1 MSKQTGGLVG
11 VLAILAI
18 IAPVC
23 AAAVEVRDYARAPA
37 LSSVAISTDGAYVSY
52 VAQANGTQSVILQA
66 VADRQERR
74 ALKLDP
80 TEERI
85 RWCRWAGPRYLLCGT
100 VLPVKSQGGVYERT
114 RLYAIDAQT
123 LKTRELNARLETP
136 LRDQVIDFN
145 GSRPG
150 RVLLQH
156 DSVGYGYA
164 DVSELDVT
172 TGQMTR
178 IQRAHP
184 PVRHWLSDG
193 RGQIRLG
200 VGYDEGMGSLWTR
213 SSAEA
218 RWTMWV
224 QHPLS
229 DLEAIGPLAI
239 GAEPTELYA
248 LKYHNGRAA
257 LFQLDSSVPPKPIL
271 RFADPV
277 YDITGPLLVEPG
289 SRKVVGVRYLA
300 EQLRLHFFDAAA
312 AEQHALIEKLL
323 PGAIN
328 DIEGASA
335 DGKWLLVNS
344 QSDVEPPST
353 YLFDVGTR
361 AIRLVGHH
369 YPELE
374 DVPLAP
380 MQALIYRA
388 RDGQPIP
395 AYLTRPASRSTEPL
409 PAIVL
414 PHGGPE
420 TRVYRTFD
428 PLVQFLAAQGFV
440 VLQMNFRGSL
450 GYGAGFAAAGVGQ
463 WGGIIHNDIT
473 DGARWLVE
481 QGIADPARMCI
492 VGQSFGGYAAL
503 LGAVRE
509 SQWYSCAA
517 SYAGPTDLMAL
528 SQYVQRVPGALLWKE
543 RLGEDPRAL
552 WQMSPLSRVATVEV
566 PVMLMHGRLDPVV
579 PVSHARRFARAL
591 SNARKPHRFLERP
604 DCDHDLTTESC
615 RVLFYSELR
624 SFLTTSLVDP

>member
-1 MSKQTGGLVG
+1 MSKRARGTGWLLA
-11 VLAILAI
+11 VLAIT
-18 IAPVC
+18 PVC
-23 AAAVEVRDYARAPA
+23 AAALDVLGYARAPA
-37 LSSVAISTDGAYVSY
+37 LSFVTISPNGGYVSY
-52 VAQANGTQSVILQA
+52 AAQTNGTQNVVLQT
-66 VADRQERR
+66 VADRQERQT
-74 ALKLDP
+74 LKLDP
-80 TEERI
+80 AEERI
-85 RWCRWAGPRYLLCGT
+85 RWCQWAGPRYLLCGT
-100 VLPVKSQGGVYERT
+100 VSPVRSEDGVYERT
-114 RLYAIDAQT
+114 RLYAVDAQT
-123 LKTRELNARLETP
+123 LKSREINSRLETP

-156 DSVGYGYA
+156 DAVGFGYP

-178 IQRAHP
+178 ILRAHP

-200 VGYDEGMGSLWTR
+200 IGYDDGTGSLWTR
-213 SSAEA
+213 SSAD
-218 RWTMWV
+218 RWMMWM

-229 DLEAIGPLAI
+229 DLDAIGPLAI

-248 LKYHNGRAA
+248 LKHHNGRTA
-257 LFQLDSSVPPKPIL
+257 LFQLDLSAPPQPIL

-277 YDITGPLLVEPG
+277 YDISGPLLVEPG
-289 SRKVVGVRYLA
+289 SGKVWGVRYYA
-300 EQLRLHFFDAAA
+300 EQLRLHFFDPVA
-312 AEQHALIEKLL
+312 AERHAAIDKLL

-328 DIEGASA
+328 NIEGGSI

-353 YLFDVGTR
+353 YLFDTTSR
-361 AIRLVGHH
+361 ALRLVGHH

-374 DVPLAP
+374 DLPLAP

-395 AYLTRPASRSTEPL
+395 AYLTRPAASSTGPL

-420 TRVYRTFD
+420 TRVHRAFD
-428 PLVQFLAAQGFV
+428 PLVQFLVAQGYV

-450 GYGAGFAAAGVGQ
+450 GYGAGFAAAGAGQ

-503 LGAVRE
+503 LGATRE

-517 SYAGPTDLMAL
+517 SYAAPTDLLAL
-528 SQYVQRVPGALLWKE
+528 AQYVQRAPGALLWKE
-543 RLGEDPRAL
+543 RLGEDSRAL
-552 WQMSPLSRVATVEV
+552 WQMSPLARVATVEA

-579 PVSHARRFARAL
+579 PVSHAKRFARAL
-591 SNARKPHRFLERP
+591 RKANKSHRYLERA
-604 DCDHDLTTESC
+604 DCDHDLTVDSC
-615 RVLFYSELR
+615 RVLFFSELR
-624 SFLTTSLVDP
+624 SFLATSLPDR

>member
-1 MSKQTGGLVG
+1 MSKRARETGWL
-11 VLAILAI
+11 LAILAMV
-18 IAPVC
+18 APICVT
-23 AAAVEVRDYARAPA
+23 ASDVRDYARAPA
-37 LSSVAISTDGAYVSY
+37 LSHVTISADGAHVSY
-52 VAQANGTQSVILQA
+52 VAQANGTQSVVLRT
-66 VADRQERR
+66 VADGRERHT
-74 ALKLDP
+74 LKLNP
-80 TEERI
+80 TAERI
-85 RWCRWAGPRYLLCGT
+85 RWCQWAGLRYLLCGT
-100 VLPVKSQGGVYERT
+100 VLPVRSERGVHERT

-123 LKTRELNARLETP
+123 SKSRELNARLETP
-136 LRDQVIDFN
+136 LHDQVIDFN
-145 GSRPG
+145 GSQPG
-150 RVLLQH
+150 LVLLQY
-156 DSVGYGYA
+156 DSVGFGYP
-164 DVSELDVT
+164 DVGELNVT
-172 TGQMTR
+172 TGQLTR
-178 IQRAHP
+178 ILRAHP
-184 PVRHWLSDG
+184 PVRHWMSDG

-200 VGYDEGMGSLWTR
+200 VGYDGSVGTLWTR
-213 SSAEA
+213 SSADE
-218 RWTMWV
+218 WTLWL
-224 QHPLS
+224 QQPLS
-229 DLEAIGPLAI
+229 DLEAVGPLAI
-239 GAEPTELYA
+239 GEQPTQLYA
-248 LKYHNGRAA
+248 LKHHNGRAA
-257 LFQLDSSVPPKPIL
+257 LFELDLSASPKPIL
-271 RFADPV
+271 KFADPV
-277 YDITGPLLVEPG
+277 YDITGPLLIEAD
-289 SRKVVGVRYLA
+289 SREVVGVRYLA
-300 EQLRLHFFDAAA
+300 EQLRLHYFDPTL
-312 AEQHALIEKLL
+312 AERHAVIDKLL
-323 PGAIN
+323 PQAVN
-328 DIEGASA
+328 DIEGGSA

-353 YLFDVGTR
+353 YLFDIGAG

-380 MQALIYRA
+380 MQAIIYRA

-395 AYLTRPASRSTEPL
+395 AYLTRPASSSTEPL

-420 TRVYRTFD
+420 TRVHRAFD
-428 PLVQFLAAQGFV
+428 PLVQFLAAQGYV

-503 LGAVRE
+503 LGAARE

-517 SYAGPTDLMAL
+517 SYAAPTDLMAL

-604 DCDHDLTTESC
+604 DCDHDLTTEGC

-624 SFLTTSLVDP
+624 SFLSTSLVDQ